1 MAAPGPEEREGD
13 APLEAELPD
22 RMHVERE
29 RLDDGRALL
38 LFTWDEPA

>member
-1 MAAPGPEEREGD
+1 MPAPDLEG
-13 APLEAELPD
+13 AELEPEQPAD
-22 RMHVERE
+22 MQVERV